1 MTAKLRKRGEESG
14 WSALRPFYPR
24 RPPAIC
30 AEYRFSTP
38 ATRCFQVSWGVWEK
52 SAAIM
57 KLAERMSRI
66 GVESAFD
73 VLVRARALEA
83 QGRSVIHLEIGEP
96 DFPTPPHVVAA
107 AKKALDEGWTHYG
120 PTQGQPELRE
130 AIAAHISRTRGIQV
144 GPQHVSVVPGGKPII
159 FFPMLALLEPG
170 DEVIY
175 PNPGFPIYESMIRF
189 CGATPVPLP
198 LEESRGFSFDLN
210 LFERLLTERTKMV
223 VLNSPQN
230 PTGGVIPREDL
241 KVIAD
246 LLRERDV
253 IVLSD
258 EIYSEIYYGEPPV
271 SITEFPGM
279 LEKTIILDGFSKTY
293 AMTGWRMGYGVM
305 SEWLGSAGSKLMG
318 NSSSCTARFTQRAG
332 IAAITG
338 PQDCVAAMVAEFHR
352 RRDAICRGLNQIPR
366 FRCAVPGGAFY
377 AFANVTGTGIP
388 SKELADYLL
397 EEAGVSC
404 LQGGSFGEYGD
415 GYIRFSYANSL
426 ANLMEAV
433 ERIKKVSVRW
443 GAAAVA

>member
-1 MTAKLRKRGEESG
+1 
-14 WSALRPFYPR
+14 
-24 RPPAIC
+24 
-30 AEYRFSTP
+30 
-38 ATRCFQVSWGVWEK
+38 
-52 SAAIM
+52 M
-57 KLAERMSRI
+57 KFAERMSRI

-83 QGRSVIHLEIGEP
+83 QGRSVVHLEIGEP
-96 DFPTPPHVVAA
+96 DFPTPAHIIEA

-120 PTQGQPELRE
+120 PTQGQPDLRE
-130 AIAAHISRTRGIQV
+130 AIADTVSRTRGILV

-189 CGATPVPLP
+189 LGATPVPMP
-198 LEESRGFSFDLN
+198 LEERRGFSFDLD
-210 LFERLLTERTKMV
+210 LFHDRLSDRTKMV
-223 VLNSPQN
+223 ILNSPQN

-253 IVLSD
+253 IILSD
-258 EIYSEIYYGEPPV
+258 EIYSRIYYGEAPV
-271 SITEFPGM
+271 SITSFPGM

-305 SEWLGSAGSKLMG
+305 PTWLVEAVTKLMV
-318 NSSSCTARFTQRAG
+318 NSNSCTSSFTQRAG
-332 IAAITG
+332 LAALKG
-338 PQDCVAAMVAEFHR
+338 PQDCVDRMVAEFRR
-352 RRDAICRGLNQIPR
+352 RRDAICQGLNEIPG

-377 AFANVTGTGIP
+377 AFANVTGTGIG
-388 SKELADYLL
+388 SKELADLL
-397 EEAGVSC
+397 LTEYGVSC
-404 LQGGSFGEYGD
+404 LNGGCFGEYGE

-426 ANLMEAV
+426 ANLNEAV
-433 ERIKKVSVRW
+433 GRIKKAAERW
-443 GAAAVA
+443 APAIMAR